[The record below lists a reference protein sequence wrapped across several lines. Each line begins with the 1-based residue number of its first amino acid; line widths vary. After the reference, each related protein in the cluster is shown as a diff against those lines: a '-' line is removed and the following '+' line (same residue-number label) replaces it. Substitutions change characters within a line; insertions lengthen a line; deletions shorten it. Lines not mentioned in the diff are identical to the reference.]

1 MKFILKNGHLKV
13 SFECKYIFYTETK
26 FSIYI
31 ILYTYLIYRIKYKL
45 INKIDRQFLFALKK
59 NYDSSSAVIIN
70 NNHDEIILENFNK
83 TDKIFVRFK
92 IIWNEG

>member
-1 MKFILKNGHLKV
+1 
-13 SFECKYIFYTETK
+13 
-26 FSIYI
+26 
-31 ILYTYLIYRIKYKL
+31 L